1 VFGEVLKRTRLA
13 IAFCAVMQVQA
24 HVENG
29 VLKVVIGK
37 TAEPQR
43 KRQAVKVT

>member
-1 VFGEVLKRTRLA
+1 VPCDAKVN
-13 IAFCAVMQVQA
+13 A
-24 HVENG
+24 HLQDG